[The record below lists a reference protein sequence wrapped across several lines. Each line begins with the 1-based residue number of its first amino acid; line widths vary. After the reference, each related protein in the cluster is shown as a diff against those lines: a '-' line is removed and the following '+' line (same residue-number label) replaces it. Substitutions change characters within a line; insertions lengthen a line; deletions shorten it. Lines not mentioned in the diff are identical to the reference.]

1 MNKAKFVTVVLMALL
16 LLPAR
21 AAFAAE
27 DLASVLAKL
36 DTAAARF
43 HTTTAD
49 FEFKN
54 VQTQPLPDEDT
65 QTGTVD
71 YERKGSAFQM
81 GVHIDKV
88 NGKPVPKVYVYSG
101 GVFKL
106 YEKLINQ
113 VTTLTKLSGYESW
126 FMLGFGA
133 SGRDLSAKW
142 QIKYLGT
149 EKIDGVDTA
158 KLELIPK
165 DPAVLKYIQKA
176 TLWMDTERGIS
187 LQQRFDEGPDG
198 YRTCHYFNI
207 KLNQPLPNDA
217 FTLHT
222 DKNTTT
228 VTR

>member
-198 YRTCHYFNI
+198 YPPCHYFNI

>member
-1 MNKAKFVTVVLMALL
+1 
-16 LLPAR
+16 
-21 AAFAAE
+21 
-27 DLASVLAKL
+27 
-36 DTAAARF
+36 
-43 HTTTAD
+43 
-49 FEFKN
+49 
-54 VQTQPLPDEDT
+54 
-65 QTGTVD
+65 
-71 YERKGSAFQM
+71 M

>member
-113 VTTLTKLSGYESW
+113 VTTLNKLSEYESW